1 MGVTVRKNWNPART
15 SRRKHGC
22 GDHGIAFAGS
32 LARRSTA
39 LQGAFSMFSHRAI
52 GPLMLL
58 SLLAIG
64 LGTTDAYAHAR
75 WFIDDTQ
82 IVLHPEFKFD
92 GLYLAML
99 VGAVLFVAAA
109 LTLEMAR
116 ARIPFLNRWLS
127 RSLLPT
133 LLLWR
138 LVAMVF

>member
-1 MGVTVRKNWNPART
+1 MGVTVRKNWKPARS
-15 SRRKHGC
+15 SRREHGC
-22 GDHGIAFAGS
+22 ADYGIAFAVS
-32 LARRSTA
+32 PARRSTA
-39 LQGAFSMFSHRAI
+39 LQGAFLLFSHRTV

-92 GLYLAML
+92 GLYLAIL

-109 LTLEMAR
+109 LTLEMSR
-116 ARIPFLNRWLS
+116 ARFSFLDRWLS
-127 RSLLPT
+127 RPLLPT
-133 LLLWR
+133 LVLW
-138 LVAMVF
+138 